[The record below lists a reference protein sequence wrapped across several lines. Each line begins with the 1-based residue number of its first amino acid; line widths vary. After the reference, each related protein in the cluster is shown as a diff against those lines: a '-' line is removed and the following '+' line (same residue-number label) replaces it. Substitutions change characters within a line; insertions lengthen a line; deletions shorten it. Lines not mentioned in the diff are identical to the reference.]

1 MSREAIAAALGVAE
15 VRLSEL
21 SGGCVGE
28 VYLVETPDGER
39 LVAKVDQGGGGS
51 LDVEGYMLDYL
62 RQHSELPVPAVR
74 HSEPALLVMEWLPG
88 RNGGG
93 GAEEHAAGLLA
104 DLHGISSDKYGL
116 ERDTRIGGLHQSN
129 TPSGSWVR
137 FFAEQ
142 RLLHMGRQAFD
153 AGCLDAGTMGRVE
166 ELAGKLDRWI
176 DEPGAPSLLHGD
188 VWSGNVLS
196 EGRTITGFLDPAI
209 YYGHPE
215 VELAF
220 VALFSTFGARFFSV
234 YGERRPSGPGFMDE
248 RRFLYQVYPLLVH
261 VRLFGGGYLGQ
272 LRSVLNRFL

>member
-1 MSREAIAAALGVAE
+1 MNREAIAEALGVAE

-21 SGGCVGE
+21 SGGCVGD
-28 VYLVETPDGER
+28 VYLVETPGGER
-39 LVAKVDQGGGGS
+39 LVAKVDEGAGGS

-62 RQHSELPVPAVR
+62 RRHSELPVPAVR

-88 RNGGG
+88 RIGRGD
-93 GAEEHAAGLLA
+93 AEEHAASLLA
-104 DLHGISSDKYGL
+104 DLHGISSEEYGL

-129 TPSGSWVR
+129 TRSESWVR

-142 RLLHMGRQAFD
+142 RLLPMGRQA
-153 AGCLDAGTMGRVE
+153 LDAGRLDSGTMARVE

-176 DEPGAPSLLHGD
+176 AEPDAPSLLHGD

-196 EGRTITGFLDPAI
+196 DGRTITGFLDPAI

-220 VALFSTFGARFFSV
+220 VALFSTFGERFFSA
-234 YGERRPSGPGFMDE
+234 YGERRPIGAGFMEE
-248 RRFLYQVYPLLVH
+248 RRLLYHVYPLLVH

-272 LRSVLNRFL
+272 LRSILKRFL